1 MTFPSLLGVGYA
13 VPNNKVVN
21 DDFSK
26 VMDTSD
32 AWISERTGIKTRY
45 LSKDENTSD
54 LALRAAQMA
63 IQDAKIDPSVI
74 DCILVATLTPDAMM
88 PCTAALVQAKLGL
101 SHQRMMVFDLNGACS
116 GFLLALQ
123 TVDAL
128 ITSGQVTTAL
138 IIGSETLSKI
148 LDYTDR
154 STAVLFG
161 DGAGCFVIGQ
171 SDSASKWTH
180 FVNAQGDTDN
190 TLSTDG
196 VALNASLHNI
206 QGETPYLRMKGQAVF
221 RFAVKAVEDAIR
233 QVLLKSKLAIED
245 IDLIVPHQ
253 ANARILGHVA
263 DKMKFPLTKFVMN
276 MDEFGN
282 TSSASIPIAF
292 AQAKA
297 NGVIQPG
304 MKILLV
310 GFGAGLI
317 WAGTL
322 IELQEEKTHVAE

>member
-1 MTFPSLLGVGYA
+1 MSYPAIIGVGYA
-13 VPNNKVVN
+13 VPANKVTN
-21 DDFSK
+21 DDFAQ
-26 VMDTSD
+26 VMETSD
-32 AWISERTGIKTRY
+32 AWITERTGIKTRY

-54 LALRAAQMA
+54 LALRAAQNA
-63 IQDAKIDPSVI
+63 ISDSKIDPKTI
-74 DCILVATLTPDAMM
+74 DCILLATLTPDAMM

-101 SHQRMMVFDLNGACS
+101 SSQRMMVFDLNGACS

-128 ITSGQVTTAL
+128 IQSGQVTTAL

-161 DGAGCFVIGQ
+161 DGAGCFVIQ
-171 SDSASKWTH
+171 KSEKAKRWTH
-180 FVNAQGDTDN
+180 FVNTQGDTEN
-190 TLSTDG
+190 TLTTDG
-196 VALNASLHNI
+196 VRLNASLRNI
-206 QGETPYLRMKGQAVF
+206 QNETPYLRMKGQAVF
-221 RFAVKAVEDAIR
+221 RFAVRAVEDAIR
-233 QVLLKSKLAIED
+233 QVLEKSGKSLSD

-263 DKMKFPLTKFVMN
+263 DKMQFPITKFVMN

-297 NGVIQPG
+297 QGRIKPG
-304 MKILLV
+304 ASILLV

-322 IELQEEKTHVAE
+322 IELQEEK

>member
-1 MTFPSLLGVGYA
+1 MNHPKIVGAGYA
-13 VPNNKVVN
+13 VPKNKVTNHDLVA
-21 DDFSK
+21 
-26 VMDTSD
+26 VMETSD
-32 AWISERTGIKTRY
+32 AWITERTGIKTRY
-45 LSKDENTSD
+45 LSEDENTSD
-54 LALRAAQMA
+54 LAVRAAQNA
-63 IQDAKIDPSVI
+63 IADAKIDPKTI
-74 DCILVATLTPDAMM
+74 DCIIVATLTPDAMM

-101 SHQRMMVFDLNGACS
+101 TNQRMMAFDLNGACS

-128 ITSGQVTTAL
+128 IQSGQVSTAL

-148 LDYTDR
+148 LDYSDR

-161 DGAGCFVIGQ
+161 DGAGCFVITQ
-171 SDSASKWTH
+171 SESEKPWFH
-180 FVNAQGDTDN
+180 FVNTQGDQDN

-196 VALNASLHNI
+196 IRLNASLHNI
-206 QGETPYLRMKGQAVF
+206 QNDTPYLRMKGQAVF
-221 RFAVKAVEDAIR
+221 RFAVKAVEDAI
-233 QVLLKSKLAIED
+233 QKILVKSSKTLDE

-263 DKMKFPLTKFVMN
+263 DKMDFPLEQFVMN

-297 NGVIQPG
+297 QGRIKPESTV
-304 MKILLV
+304 LLV

-317 WAGTL
+317 WAASL
-322 IELQEEKTHVAE
+322 IEL

>member
-1 MTFPSLLGVGYA
+1 MMRPLLIGVGYA
-13 VPNNKVVN
+13 VPTNKVPNVA
-21 DDFSK
+21 FEA
-26 VMDTSD
+26 VMETSD
-32 AWISERTGIKTRY
+32 DWITERTGIKTRY
-45 LSKDENTSD
+45 LSDSENTSD
-54 LALRAAQMA
+54 LAVQAAKKAME
-63 IQDAKIDPSVI
+63 DAQLDPNRI

-101 SHQRMMVFDLNGACS
+101 SANRMLAFDLNGACS

-128 ITSGQVTTAL
+128 IQSGQVTTAL
-138 IIGSETLSKI
+138 VIGSETLSKI

-161 DGAGCFVIGQ
+161 DGAGAFVIQ
-171 SDSASKWTH
+171 ASETAKPWIH
-180 FVNAQGDTDN
+180 FVNTAGDTEK
-190 TLSTDG
+190 TLITEGTS
-196 VALNASLHNI
+196 LNASLRNI
-206 QGETPYLRMKGQAVF
+206 PNQTPYLRMKGQAVF

-233 QVLLKSKLAIED
+233 QSLLKSGKTLD
-245 IDLIVPHQ
+245 QIDLIVPHQ

-263 DKMKFPLTKFVMN
+263 DKMGFGLDKFVMN

-297 NGVIQPG
+297 MGRLQKGATIC
-304 MKILLV
+304 LV

-317 WAGTL
+317 WASTL
-322 IELQEEKTHVAE
+322 IEL

>member
-1 MTFPSLLGVGYA
+1 MSAPKIAGVGYA
-13 VPNNKVVN
+13 VPLNKVTN
-21 DDFSK
+21 DDFAQ
-26 VMDTSD
+26 VMETSD

-45 LSKDENTSD
+45 LSNDENTSD
-54 LALRAAQMA
+54 LAVRAALNG
-63 IQDAKIDPSVI
+63 ISDAKIDPNTI

-101 SHQRMMVFDLNGACS
+101 SQQRMMVFDLNGACS

-128 ITSGQVTTAL
+128 IRSGQVTTAL
-138 IIGSETLSKI
+138 VIGSETLSKI

-161 DGAGCFVIGQ
+161 DGAGCFVVT
-171 SDSASKWTH
+171 ASEENKPWIH
-180 FVNAQGDTDN
+180 FVNTQGDTES

-196 VALNASLHNI
+196 IRLNASLRNI
-206 QGETPYLRMKGQAVF
+206 QNETPYLRMKGQAVF
-221 RFAVKAVEDAIR
+221 RFAVKAVEDAIK
-233 QVLLKSKLAIED
+233 QILIKSGKTLDE

-263 DKMKFPLTKFVMN
+263 DKMKFPMDKFVMN

-297 NGVIQPG
+297 QGRIKPKSTV
-304 MKILLV
+304 LLV

-317 WAGTL
+317 WAGSL
-322 IELQEEKTHVAE
+322 IEL

>member
-1 MTFPSLLGVGYA
+1 MNHPVILGVGYA
-13 VPNNKVVN
+13 VPDNRVSN
-21 DDFSK
+21 DDLSK
-26 VMDTSD
+26 VIDTND
-32 AWISERTGIKTRY
+32 AWITERTGIKTRY
-45 LSKDENTSD
+45 FSKDENTSD
-54 LALRAAQMA
+54 LAVRAALKA
-63 IQDAKIDPSVI
+63 IDDAHIDPKVI
-74 DCILVATLTPDAMM
+74 DCIIVATLTPDAMM
-88 PCTAALVQAKLGL
+88 PCTAALVQAKLNL

-128 ITSGQVTTAL
+128 IQSAQVTTAL

-154 STAVLFG
+154 GTAVLFG
-161 DGAGCFVIGQ
+161 DGAGAFLV
-171 SDSASKWTH
+171 SSSSSARPWTH
-180 FVNAQGDTDN
+180 FVNTQGDLED

-196 VALNASLHNI
+196 LSLNASLKNI

-221 RFAVKAVEDAIR
+221 RFAIRAVEDAIR
-233 QVLLKSKLAIED
+233 QVILKSNLSLDE
-245 IDLIVPHQ
+245 IDLIIPHQ

-263 DKMKFPLTKFVMN
+263 DKMNFPLSKFVMN

-297 NGVIQPG
+297 KGLIHSEMKVI
-304 MKILLV
+304 LV

-322 IELQEEKTHVAE
+322 IEL

>member
-1 MTFPSLLGVGYA
+1 MMRPQLIGVGYA
-13 VPNNKVVN
+13 VPQNKVPN
-21 DDFSK
+21 AAFEA

-32 AWISERTGIKTRY
+32 AWITERTGIKTRY
-45 LSKDENTSD
+45 LSNQENTSD
-54 LALRAAQMA
+54 LAVNAAKNA
-63 IQDAKIDPSVI
+63 ILDAKIDPKTI

-101 SHQRMMVFDLNGACS
+101 SAVRMMVFDLNGACS

-123 TVDAL
+123 TCDAL
-128 ITSGQVTTAL
+128 IQSGQVTTAL
-138 IIGSETLSKI
+138 VIGSETLSKI

-161 DGAGCFVIGQ
+161 DGAGAFVLKAAEHAKPWI
-171 SDSASKWTH
+171 H
-180 FVNAQGDTDN
+180 FVNTAGDTDQ
-190 TLSTDG
+190 TLITEG
-196 VALNASLHNI
+196 TALNASLRNI
-206 QGETPYLRMKGQAVF
+206 QNQTPYLRMKGQAVF
-221 RFAVKAVEDAIR
+221 RFAVKAVEDAIK
-233 QVLLKSKLAIED
+233 QSLLKSGKTLD
-245 IDLIVPHQ
+245 QIDLIVPHQ

-263 DKMKFPLTKFVMN
+263 DKMGFALDKFVMN

-297 NGVIQPG
+297 MGRIKEG
-304 MKILLV
+304 ATICLV

-317 WAGTL
+317 WASTL
-322 IELQEEKTHVAE
+322 IEL

>member
-1 MTFPSLLGVGYA
+1 VLRKSPVSVTLYPK
-13 VPNNKVVN
+13 NKVTN
-21 DDFSK
+21 DDFAQ
-26 VMDTSD
+26 VMETSD

-54 LALRAAQMA
+54 LAVRAAVNA
-63 IQDAKIDPSVI
+63 INDAQIDPESI
-74 DCILVATLTPDAMM
+74 DCILVATLTPDVMM

-101 SHQRMMVFDLNGACS
+101 SQQRMMVYDLNGACS

-128 ITSGQVTTAL
+128 IRSGQVTTAL
-138 IIGSETLSKI
+138 VIGSETLSKI

-161 DGAGCFVIGQ
+161 DGAGCFVVTAHKENKPWI
-171 SDSASKWTH
+171 H
-180 FVNAQGDTDN
+180 FVNTQGDMEN

-196 VALNASLHNI
+196 IRLNASLRNI
-206 QGETPYLRMKGQAVF
+206 QNETPYLRMKGQAVF

-233 QVLLKSKLAIED
+233 QILIKSGKTLDE

-263 DKMKFPLTKFVMN
+263 NKMKFPMDKFVMN

-297 NGVIQPG
+297 QGRIKPKSTV
-304 MKILLV
+304 LLV

-317 WAGTL
+317 WAGSL
-322 IELQEEKTHVAE
+322 IEL

>member
-1 MTFPSLLGVGYA
+1 MMTSKIIGVGYA
-13 VPNNKVVN
+13 IPKNRVSNEDLAEVI
-21 DDFSK
+21 
-26 VMDTSD
+26 DTND
-32 AWISERTGIKTRY
+32 AWITERTGIKTRY
-45 LSKDENTSD
+45 FSKDENTSD
-54 LALRAAQMA
+54 LAVRAAQNA
-63 IQDAKIDPSVI
+63 IQDAHLDPQLI

-88 PCTAALVQAKLGL
+88 PCTAALVQAKLNL
-101 SHQRMMVFDLNGACS
+101 RSQRMMVFDLNGACS

-128 ITSGQVTTAL
+128 IQSGQVTTAL
-138 IIGSETLSKI
+138 VIGSETLSKI
-148 LDYTDR
+148 LDYSDR
-154 STAVLFG
+154 GTAVLFG
-161 DGAGCFVIGQ
+161 DGAGAFLVSSSTSGSPWI
-171 SDSASKWTH
+171 H
-180 FVNAQGDTDN
+180 FVNTQGDLDN

-196 VALNASLHNI
+196 LHLNGTLRNI
-206 QGETPYLRMKGQAVF
+206 QNETPYLRMKGQAVF
-221 RFAVKAVEDAIR
+221 RFAIRAVEDAIK
-233 QVLLKSKLAIED
+233 QILIKSKLTLEE

-263 DKMKFPLTKFVMN
+263 DKMNFPLSKFVMN

-297 NGVIQPG
+297 KGLIHSEMKVI
-304 MKILLV
+304 LV

-322 IELQEEKTHVAE
+322 IEL

>member
-1 MTFPSLLGVGYA
+1 MSYPSIAGVGYA
-13 VPNNKVVN
+13 VPSNRVSNADLSQVIQ
-21 DDFSK
+21 
-26 VMDTSD
+26 TSD
-32 AWISERTGIKTRY
+32 AWITERTGIKTRY
-45 LSKDENTSD
+45 LSTDENTSD
-54 LALRAAQMA
+54 LAVRAAQNA
-63 IQDAKIDPSVI
+63 IKEAKIDPKTI

-101 SHQRMMVFDLNGACS
+101 SMQRMMVFDLNGACS

-128 ITSGQVTTAL
+128 IRSQQVTTAL

-161 DGAGCFVIGQ
+161 DGAGCFVIT
-171 SDSASKWTH
+171 SKDENKPWIH
-180 FVNAQGDTDN
+180 FVNTQGDTEN

-196 VALNASLHNI
+196 IRLNASLRNI
-206 QGETPYLRMKGQAVF
+206 QNETPYLRMKGQAVF
-221 RFAVKAVEDAIR
+221 RFAVRAVEDAIH
-233 QVLLKSKLAIED
+233 QILIKSNKTLDE

-263 DKMKFPLTKFVMN
+263 DKMKFPMDKFVMN

-297 NGVIQPG
+297 QGRIRPQSTV
-304 MKILLV
+304 LLV

-322 IELQEEKTHVAE
+322 IEL

>member
-1 MTFPSLLGVGYA
+1 MRRPQILGVGYA
-13 VPNNKVVN
+13 VPNNRVSN
-21 DDFSK
+21 EDLAQ
-26 VMDTSD
+26 VMDTND
-32 AWISERTGIKTRY
+32 VWITERTGIKTRY
-45 LSKDENTSD
+45 FSKEENTSD
-54 LALRAAQMA
+54 LAVRAAILA
-63 IQDAKIDPSVI
+63 IEDACIDPTLI
-74 DCILVATLTPDAMM
+74 DCIIVATLTPDAMM
-88 PCTAALVQAKLGL
+88 PCTAALVQAKLKL
-101 SHQRMMVFDLNGACS
+101 SAQRMMVFDLNGACS

-128 ITSGQVTTAL
+128 IQSGQVNTAL

-154 STAVLFG
+154 GTAVLFG
-161 DGAGCFVIGQ
+161 DGAGAFLVSHSQGKP
-171 SDSASKWTH
+171 SWTH
-180 FVNAQGDTDN
+180 FVNTQGDLED

-196 VALNASLHNI
+196 LSLNASLRNI

-221 RFAVKAVEDAIR
+221 RFAIRAVEDAIT
-233 QVLLKSKLAIED
+233 QVLLKSHHQLDE
-245 IDLIVPHQ
+245 IDLIIPHQ
-253 ANARILGHVA
+253 ANARILGHVSE
-263 DKMKFPLTKFVMN
+263 KMNFPLSKFVMN

-297 NGVIQPG
+297 KGLIHKD

-317 WAGTL
+317 WASTL
-322 IELQEEKTHVAE
+322 IEL